1 MNLMQYIITFFW
13 SFLLVSMLNYVVSSV
28 LSVDFNFMNGVIVSL
43 VFSVLVI
50 IIAAIIPN
58 ESTPEAEAEHH

>member
-1 MNLMQYIITFFW
+1 MQYIITFFW

>member
-1 MNLMQYIITFFW
+1 MQYIITFFW

-28 LSVDFNFMNGVIVSL
+28 LSVEFNFMNGVIVSL

-58 ESTPEAEAEHH
+58 ESTPETEAEHH

>member
-1 MNLMQYIITFFW
+1 MQYIITFFW

-28 LSVDFNFMNGVIVSL
+28 LSVEFNFMNGVIVSL

>member
-1 MNLMQYIITFFW
+1 MQYIVTFFW
-13 SFLLVSMLNYVVSSV
+13 SFLLVSMTNYVVSSV
-28 LSVDFNFMNGVIVSL
+28 LGVNFNFMNGLIVSL

>member
-1 MNLMQYIITFFW
+1 MQYIITFFW
-13 SFLLVSMLNYVVSSV
+13 SFLLVTMTNYVVSSV
-28 LSVDFNFMNGVIVSL
+28 LGVNFNFMNGVIVSL

-58 ESTPEAEAEHH
+58 ESTPEIEAEQH

>member
-1 MNLMQYIITFFW
+1 MQYIITFFW

-58 ESTPEAEAEHH
+58 ESTPETEAEHH

>member
-1 MNLMQYIITFFW
+1 MQYIITFFW

-58 ESTPEAEAEHH
+58 ESTPEAEAEAEHH